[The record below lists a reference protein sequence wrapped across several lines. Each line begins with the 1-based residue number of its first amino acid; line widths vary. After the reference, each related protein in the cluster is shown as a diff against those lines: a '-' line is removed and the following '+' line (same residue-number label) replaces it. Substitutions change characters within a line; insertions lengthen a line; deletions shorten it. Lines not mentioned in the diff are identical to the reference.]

1 MFLSLNFS
9 IHVVERFP
17 LGNHLQLPEGAVFFL
32 MSVLGT
38 CLEFLDCAVL
48 LSKLQIFLIFF

>member
-48 LSKLQIFLIFF
+48 LSKL